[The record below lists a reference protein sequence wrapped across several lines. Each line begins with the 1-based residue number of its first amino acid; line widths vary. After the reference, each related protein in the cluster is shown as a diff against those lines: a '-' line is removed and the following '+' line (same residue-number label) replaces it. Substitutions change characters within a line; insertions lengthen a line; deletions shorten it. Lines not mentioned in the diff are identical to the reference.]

1 MLALICV
8 LTIVIMLVLIMT
20 KKLQTLLALI
30 IVPIIGCLVAG
41 FTGNIVL
48 EEGVF
53 TVKTMG
59 EFITAG
65 LKSIAPT
72 GVMFIFAILFFGIL
86 TDAGSNHQ
94 KNSSGSR
101 KRSCQDLHWYSHFS
115 LSRSFGWFRRSNIP
129 DCHSGHAAAL

>member
-1 MLALICV
+1 MLALIGV

-53 TVKTMG
+53 TVNSLESLQMQEPLIQSSK
-59 EFITAG
+59 
-65 LKSIAPT
+65 K
-72 GVMFIFAILFFGIL
+72 FF
-86 TDAGSNHQ
+86 
-94 KNSSGSR
+94 R
-101 KRSCQDLHWYSHFS
+101 
-115 LSRSFGWFRRSNIP
+115 
-129 DCHSGHAAAL
+129 

>member
-1 MLALICV
+1 MLALIGV

-59 EFITAG
+59 EFIKEHRSDRRYVY
-65 LKSIAPT
+65 LCN
-72 GVMFIFAILFFGIL
+72 FIL
-86 TDAGSNHQ
+86 
-94 KNSSGSR
+94 R
-101 KRSCQDLHWYSHFS
+101 
-115 LSRSFGWFRRSNIP
+115 
-129 DCHSGHAAAL
+129 HSDGCRNF

>member
-1 MLALICV
+1 MLALIGV

-65 LKSIAPT
+65 LKNIAPT

-86 TDAGSNHQ
+86 TDAGTFDPIIKKILQ
-94 KNSSGSR
+94 VVGKDPV
-101 KRSCQDLHWYSHFS
+101 K
-115 LSRSFGWFRRSNIP
+115 I
-129 DCHSGHAAAL
+129 

>member
-1 MLALICV
+1 MLALIGV

-65 LKSIAPT
+65 LKSIA
-72 GVMFIFAILFFGIL
+72 
-86 TDAGSNHQ
+86 
-94 KNSSGSR
+94 
-101 KRSCQDLHWYSHFS
+101 CQDLHWYSHFS

-129 DCHSGHAAAL
+129 DCYSSHAAAL

>member
-1 MLALICV
+1 MLALIGV

-53 TVKTMG
+53 TVDHGRIYYSRFK
-59 EFITAG
+59 EHRSDRRYVYLCNFI
-65 LKSIAPT
+65 LWNPYRCRN
-72 GVMFIFAILFFGIL
+72 L
-86 TDAGSNHQ
+86 
-94 KNSSGSR
+94 
-101 KRSCQDLHWYSHFS
+101 
-115 LSRSFGWFRRSNIP
+115 
-129 DCHSGHAAAL
+129 

>member
-1 MLALICV
+1 MLALIGV

-86 TDAGSNHQ
+86 TDAGS
-94 KNSSGSR
+94 R

-115 LSRSFGWFRRSNIP
+115 LSRPFGWFRRSNIP
-129 DCHSGHAAAL
+129 DCYSSHAATL